1 MTTVAIST
9 LGCKVNAYESESTAQ
24 ALRQRGYQTVDFKEK
39 ADVYIIFTCAV
50 TNTAASK
57 SRQKIHQARR
67 QNPDAL
73 VCAVGC
79 YVQIHAEQM
88 SEQEKI
94 DLLIGSSGKDKLPQ
108 LIDQAL
114 QQRQVP
120 IVPIQDVRQVAEFE
134 MLPLDEFEHQTRA
147 YLKVQD
153 GCNQFCA
160 YCIIPMI
167 RGRHRSRSQ
176 QDVVREAETLI
187 RSGVKE
193 ICLIAQDITYYG
205 MDKWTDAR
213 PNRRSAVDS
222 SRGES
227 LASLLRALNAIEGEF
242 WIRLLYTHPAHWSDE
257 LTAAIAECPKVA
269 RYVDIPLQHIS
280 DNMLD
285 AMQRVTDGDYIR
297 TLLRNIRKAV
307 PGIAIRTTF
316 ITGFPGETED
326 DHQELMEFIE
336 EFRFERAGIFTFSR
350 EEGTKA
356 YKMPNQ
362 VHHRTKARRYNEATL
377 LLARLASETGQE
389 QIGRQIRVLVDA
401 PGVAR
406 TEWDAPDID
415 GTVSVPLTLPVGQ
428 FATVTVTDAVA
439 YELTAE

>member
-1 MTTVAIST
+1 
-9 LGCKVNAYESESTAQ
+9 
-24 ALRQRGYQTVDFKEK
+24 
-39 ADVYIIFTCAV
+39 
-50 TNTAASK
+50 
-57 SRQKIHQARR
+57 
-67 QNPDAL
+67 
-73 VCAVGC
+73 
-79 YVQIHAEQM
+79 
-88 SEQEKI
+88 
-94 DLLIGSSGKDKLPQ
+94 
-108 LIDQAL
+108 
-114 QQRQVP
+114 
-120 IVPIQDVRQVAEFE
+120 
-134 MLPLDEFEHQTRA
+134 
-147 YLKVQD
+147 
-153 GCNQFCA
+153 
-160 YCIIPMI
+160 
-167 RGRHRSRSQ
+167 
-176 QDVVREAETLI
+176 
-187 RSGVKE
+187 
-193 ICLIAQDITYYG
+193 
-205 MDKWTDAR
+205 
-213 PNRRSAVDS
+213 
-222 SRGES
+222 
-227 LASLLRALNAIEGEF
+227 
-242 WIRLLYTHPAHWSDE
+242 
-257 LTAAIAECPKVA
+257 
-269 RYVDIPLQHIS
+269 
-280 DNMLD
+280 MLD

-297 TLLRNIRKAV
+297 TLLRKIRKAV